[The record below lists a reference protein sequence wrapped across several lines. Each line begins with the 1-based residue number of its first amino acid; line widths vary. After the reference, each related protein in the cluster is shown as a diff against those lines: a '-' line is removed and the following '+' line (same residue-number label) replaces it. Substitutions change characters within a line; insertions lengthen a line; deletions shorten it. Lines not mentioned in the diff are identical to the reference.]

1 MQSHE
6 GLLQAGAWVQVYPMQ
21 QSRDLDPETKRLSNF
36 IGASGQWDTQ
46 KVAQSCW
53 STRRWPIELHFTL
66 KYPFELAYHRISD

>member
-1 MQSHE
+1 MQTHE
-6 GLLQAGAWVQVYPMQ
+6 PGSKYTRHSGAGG
-21 QSRDLDPETKRLSNF
+21 LDPETKRLSNF

-66 KYPFELAYHRISD
+66 KYPFELAYH